1 MLFRSTIIALYPEDA
16 IRFLMEHTGQF
27 RRGSIVIDVCGVKAK
42 VVRAVEPA
50 MMDAGV
56 RYVGAHP
63 MAGREFSGIDYATAD
78 LYSGASFILTPTE
91 QTDPAAV
98 EILSALALE
107 LGFRKTVVATPEEHD
122 QVIAYTSQLA
132 HVVSN
137 AYIKSPTLKQENGF
151 SAGSFKDL
159 TRVAKCNPGMWTSL
173 FLDNRDALL
182 AELDTI
188 LLHLT
193 EYRQALA
200 NEDADTLFSL
210 LKDGND
216 RKEWSLFHEE

>member
-1 MLFRSTIIALYPEDA
+1 M
-16 IRFLMEHTGQF
+16 
-27 RRGSIVIDVCGVKAK
+27 
-42 VVRAVEPA
+42 
-50 MMDAGV
+50 
-56 RYVGAHP
+56 
-63 MAGREFSGIDYATAD
+63 
-78 LYSGASFILTPTE
+78 
-91 QTDPAAV
+91 

-193 EYRQALA
+193 AVSYTHLHLESLA
-200 NEDADTLFSL
+200 DDFRANAVAAD
-210 LKDGND
+210 DGD
-216 RKEWSLFHEE
+216 VLFHKPTPYCFSEFSRPFLLMMFLINSGNGCA